1 MTIRVDDRDLPD
13 LIRNVIVTEKA
24 TTMME
29 QNKYVFDVVP
39 QANKTQI
46 KAAIESL
53 FNVKVKR
60 VDTQNLPRKTR
71 RVGKFSGS
79 KPKYKRAV
87 VTIVEG
93 QEIILFPEV

>member
-1 MTIRVDDRDLPD
+1 MTIRVADRDLPD

-24 TTMME
+24 TIAME
-29 QNKYVFDVVP
+29 QNKYVFDVVR
-39 QANKTQI
+39 QATKPQI

-53 FNVKVKR
+53 FNVKVKG

-71 RVGKFSGS
+71 RVGKFAGA
-79 KPKYKRAV
+79 KPSYKRAV
-87 VTIVEG
+87 VTVAAG

>member
-1 MTIRVDDRDLPD
+1 MTIRVEDRDLPD

-29 QNKYVFDVVP
+29 QNKYVFDVVR
-39 QANKTQI
+39 QATKPQI

-53 FNVKVKR
+53 FNVKVKG

-71 RVGKFSGS
+71 RVGKFAGA
-79 KPKYKRAV
+79 KPSYKRAV
-87 VTIVEG
+87 VTVAAG
-93 QEIILFPEV
+93 QEIVLFPEV

>member
-24 TTMME
+24 TIAME

-39 QANKTQI
+39 QATKTQI

-53 FNVKVKR
+53 FEIKVIG
-60 VDTQNLPRKTR
+60 VSTQNLPRKTR
-71 RVGKFSGS
+71 RVGKFLGS
-79 KPKYKRAV
+79 KPRYKRAT
-87 VTIVEG
+87 VTVAEG
-93 QEIILFPEV
+93 QSIILFPEV

>member
-24 TTMME
+24 TQMME
-29 QNKYVFDVVP
+29 LNKYVFDVVP
-39 QANKTQI
+39 QATKPQI

-53 FNVKVKR
+53 FDVKVKR

-71 RVGKFSGS
+71 RVGKFMGA
-79 KPKYKRAV
+79 KPRYKRAV
-87 VTIVEG
+87 VTVIAG
-93 QEIILFPEV
+93 QEIVLFPEV

>member
-1 MTIRVDDRDLPD
+1 MTIRVADRDLPD

-24 TTMME
+24 TIAME

-39 QANKTQI
+39 QATKPQI

-53 FNVKVKR
+53 FDVKVKR

-71 RVGKFSGS
+71 RVGKFLGH
-79 KPKYKRAV
+79 KPCYKRAV
-87 VTIVEG
+87 VTVVAG